1 MPDLTPLAQG
11 VFAWLQEPAGLG
23 VPNAGVVLDGDGAT
37 VIDTLTVPSQFGPFG
52 DAVDALGFP
61 VRRVVL
67 TGDHLDFVGG
77 TVRFRHAGVYG
88 TRAASAHLDQPPNPA
103 VLRRLHPD
111 LADEIDD
118 EIRTR
123 SVTHVVAEATQL
135 TPAAFAIP
143 LRGQAAENLVV
154 LVPES
159 DVLFA
164 GALCCFG
171 VTPLAFDGDP
181 AAWADTLDEL
191 ADLATTIVPGHGP
204 VGGADEVRALQGYLR
219 ACVDAG
225 GDPARIGPGP
235 WDDWV
240 GREWDVVNVERA
252 AGLAAGDLAPP
263 PSLLRAVGLR

>member
-1 MPDLTPLAQG
+1 M
-11 VFAWLQEPAGLG
+11 
-23 VPNAGVVLDGDGAT
+23 
-37 VIDTLTVPSQFGPFG
+37 
-52 DAVDALGFP
+52 
-61 VRRVVL
+61 
-67 TGDHLDFVGG
+67 
-77 TVRFRHAGVYG
+77 
-88 TRAASAHLDQPPNPA
+88 
-103 VLRRLHPD
+103 
-111 LADEIDD
+111 
-118 EIRTR
+118 
-123 SVTHVVAEATQL
+123 
-135 TPAAFAIP
+135 
-143 LRGQAAENLVV
+143 V

-181 AAWADTLDEL
+181 GAWADTLDEL

-219 ACVDAG
+219 ACAGAG

-252 AGLAAGDLAPP
+252 AGLAAGDLGAAAVPAASRRPGLTGVELGGRRVAGQRVVTARRTARSTTVNPSRPAPGSASTSRRNAAASATASAARP
-263 PSLLRAVGLR
+263 R